1 MENEDLV
8 DHEDEQPVFIVS
20 EGSNITDTEL
30 NQLKDKLKEGL
41 LFLFNKIYIKPIFTT
56 LESDQ
61 PKSNHDDDSVPEKI
75 YFRKPTK
82 DKDPYMKDT
91 QNKSMKTTQ
100 SSLKLKKLEE
110 AEERNRVMKSK
121 IKSVKNANLLSFNDD
136 DDEN

>member
-1 MENEDLV
+1 
-8 DHEDEQPVFIVS
+8 
-20 EGSNITDTEL
+20 
-30 NQLKDKLKEGL
+30 
-41 LFLFNKIYIKPIFTT
+41 
-56 LESDQ
+56 
-61 PKSNHDDDSVPEKI
+61 
-75 YFRKPTK
+75 
-82 DKDPYMKDT
+82 MKDT